1 MERASATPPPTRPER
16 TRDGRAARIV
26 LMCAML
32 GLLLPAPVA
41 EAELSVGE
49 ATLNLTCLTESSC
62 LLDNEATGLDSISR
76 QESSATPLNPVVVR
90 LEFPMA
96 PDQRQM
102 SLLPPTLDELVIN
115 LIVREDVGGLA
126 APDIVVDL
134 RLGPSQNQW
143 TIPADTTLTQQ

>member
-1 MERASATPPPTRPER
+1 MERASAPRPHARPER
-16 TRDGRAARIV
+16 TRDGRAARLV

-41 EAELSVGE
+41 EAELGVGE

-62 LLDNEATGLDSISR
+62 LLGNEATGLDSISR
-76 QESSATPLNPVVVR
+76 QESAATPLNPMVVR

-102 SLLPPTLDELVIN
+102 SLLPRHKCRTSSV
-115 LIVREDVGGLA
+115 A
-126 APDIVVDL
+126 
-134 RLGPSQNQW
+134 
-143 TIPADTTLTQQ
+143 T